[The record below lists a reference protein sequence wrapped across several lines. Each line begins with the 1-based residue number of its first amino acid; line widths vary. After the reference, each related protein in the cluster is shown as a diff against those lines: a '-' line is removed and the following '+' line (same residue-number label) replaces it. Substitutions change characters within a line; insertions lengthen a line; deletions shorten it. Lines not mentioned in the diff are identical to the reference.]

1 MENENKHD
9 LGYLDVTPNV
19 NFLATLRNS
28 GYNNYAAIADIVDNS
43 LDTNVNSKNVRIT
56 IKKNKDE
63 YEFIKIADD
72 GYGMDLET
80 LKEAF
85 KLGALTGKNREFDL
99 GSYGTGLKAA
109 ALSIGKAFEVLTK
122 VENGDFYVATYDLDV
137 LLNQNTFNIPI
148 RIGTSDEYSLFKDEI
163 NSENGTLIR
172 IYKLDKVSN
181 TNASIFKDILK
192 SKLALYFKYFID
204 ELDVKLFVNNELIE
218 SYDPMFRKEFYSK
231 CLTSNEKIIY
241 GNNEIKFSVY
251 NLEGVSK
258 SLSDKI
264 GRNSTNAGLYIY
276 RNKRLVGS
284 GLDLGIVGKIGDGYS
299 NGVRIELFVNGNG
312 DDLFGSTFNKM
323 VHEKDKND
331 IDQGFKDICRN
342 SIQPYIKTIRSRE
355 DQTLNTELSD
365 DIKKEL
371 DESTKS
377 INTNRFIDIKKER
390 GINTKRE
397 TPTEKKETIKP
408 GSKPNQTRVR
418 DDKFFDYRFI
428 NLGENGLM
436 FKTVKEQG
444 LHILEINQEHP
455 FWSKFMS
462 KTNFET
468 KDVAFKLLA
477 SLGLALADVEYYNDT
492 EKEIMLTEY
501 FIKVSERLRKFI
513 IY

>member
-1 MENENKHD
+1 MEYLIGTN
-9 LGYLDVTPNV
+9 GLDVTPNV

-28 GYNNYAAIADIVDNS
+28 GYNNYAAIADIIDNS
-43 LDTNVNSKNVRIT
+43 LDTNVNSKNVKIT
-56 IKKNKDE
+56 IKKIKDE
-63 YEFIKIADD
+63 YDHIKICDD
-72 GYGMDLET
+72 GCGMDLET

-109 ALSIGKAFEVLTK
+109 ALSIGKAFDVITK
-122 VENGDFYVATYDLDV
+122 SETDSFYIATYDLEV
-137 LLNQNTFNIPI
+137 LLDQNTFFIPI
-148 RIGTSDEYSLFKDEI
+148 RTGTPEELQSFKEDVGSDT
-163 NSENGTLIR
+163 GTIIKL
-172 IYKLDKVSN
+172 YKLDKVSN
-181 TNASIFKDILK
+181 SNPSIFKDILK
-192 SKLALYFKYFID
+192 GKLSLYFKYFID
-204 ELDVKLFVNNELIE
+204 ELNVKLFVNDELVE

-231 CLTSNEKIIY
+231 CLTSNEKIVY
-241 GNNEIKFSVY
+241 GDNEIKFSVY
-251 NLEGVSK
+251 NLEGVSAA
-258 SLSDKI
+258 LSTKI

-276 RNKRLVGS
+276 RNKRLVGA

-299 NGVRIELFVNGNG
+299 NGVRIELFVNGSG

-323 VHEKDKND
+323 IHEKDKND

-342 SIQPYIKTIRSRE
+342 AIQPYIKTIRNRE
-355 DQTLNTELSD
+355 DQTLNIELTED
-365 DIKKEL
+365 VKKEL
-371 DESTKS
+371 DESTKN
-377 INTNRFIDIKKER
+377 INNNRFIDIKKER
-390 GINTKRE
+390 GVNTKRE
-397 TPTEKKETIKP
+397 TPVEKKETVKP

-428 NLGENGLM
+428 KLGENGLM

>member
-1 MENENKHD
+1 MENLN
-9 LGYLDVTPNV
+9 GLDVTPNV

-28 GYNNYAAIADIVDNS
+28 GYNNYAAIADIIDNS
-43 LDTNVNSKNVRIT
+43 LDTNVNSKNVSIT
-56 IKKNKDE
+56 IKKTKDE
-63 YEFIKIADD
+63 YEYIKIADD

-85 KLGALTGKNREFDL
+85 KLGALTGKNRELDL

-109 ALSIGKAFEVLTK
+109 ALSIGKSFDVLTK
-122 VENGDFYVATYDLDV
+122 IEGGDFYIATYDLDA
-137 LLNQNTFNIPI
+137 LLNQNTFMIPV
-148 RIGTSDEYSLFKDEI
+148 RIGSEEEYASFIEDTG
-163 NSENGTLIR
+163 SENGTVIK

-181 TNASIFKDILK
+181 SNASIFKDILK
-192 SKLALYFKYFID
+192 DKLGLYFKFFID
-204 ELDVKLFVNNELIE
+204 ELNVNISVNNESVE
-218 SYDPMFRKEFYSK
+218 SFDPMFRKEFYSK
-231 CLTSNEKIIY
+231 CLTSNEKISFHSHD
-241 GNNEIKFSVY
+241 IKFSVY
-251 NLEGVSK
+251 DLEGVS
-258 SLSDKI
+258 STLSKKI

-299 NGVRIELFVNGNG
+299 NGVRVELFVNGIG

-323 VHEKDKND
+323 IHEKDKND

-342 SIQPYIKTIRSRE
+342 AIQPYIKTIRSKE
-355 DQTLNTELSD
+355 EQGKSNSEPSE

-377 INTNRFIDIKKER
+377 INDNRFIDIKKER
-390 GINTKRE
+390 GVNTKRE
-397 TPTEKKETIKP
+397 TPIEKKETIKV
-408 GSKPNQTRVR
+408 GSKPGQTRVR

-428 NLGENGLM
+428 KLGENGLM
-436 FKTVKEQG
+436 FKTVKEHG
-444 LHILEINQEHP
+444 LYVLEINQEHP
-455 FWSKFMS
+455 FWCKFMS

-477 SLGLALADVEYYNDT
+477 SLGLALSDVEYYNDV